1 MLRRGF
7 VGDRDSRGGG
17 RWALAC
23 VAFCVLAAGWGL
35 AVAQQDEQET
45 SASEPR
51 TANPIQAERAARVV
65 GALAA
70 QQGLLGDLVL
80 DAVREYRRIAMKRV
94 SAHQELEELESQ
106 LDRAVTRI
114 RELSASDLD
123 EIADQ
128 VMEARVRYRSLSESA
143 DRKLAMVEQL
153 LRQQEALARRVAE
166 LRARAPVEEGVLTG
180 EWEVVWRPSNLR
192 GTFYLDQSGTLVT
205 GQYRLGPRRT
215 GSLRGTF
222 VGNKI
227 RLERV
232 DSERG
237 RDAELEGYLSS
248 DGSRIEGTWQAFEMV
263 QGGLPRGQWIAR
275 RVD

>member
-1 MLRRGF
+1 
-7 VGDRDSRGGG
+7 
-17 RWALAC
+17 
-23 VAFCVLAAGWGL
+23 VLAAGWSL
-35 AVAQQDEQET
+35 AVAQQDEQE
-45 SASEPR
+45 ASPTEPPP
-51 TANPIQAERAARVV
+51 ANPIQAERAARIV

-70 QQGLLGDLVL
+70 QQSLLGDLVL
-80 DAVREYRRIAMKRV
+80 DAVREYRRIAMQRV
-94 SAHQELEELESQ
+94 SAHQELQELESQ

-123 EIADQ
+123 EIAEQ
-128 VMEARVRYRSLSESA
+128 VVEARVRYRSLSESA
-143 DRKLAMVEQL
+143 DRKLALVEQL
-153 LRQQEALARRVAE
+153 LRQQEGLARRVAE
-166 LRARAPVEEGVLTG
+166 LRARAPAEEGVLTG
-180 EWEVVWRPSNLR
+180 EWEVVWRPSDLR

-263 QGGLPRGQWIAR
+263 QGGLPRGQWVAR